1 MNARQLYKH
10 LGTLISCGC
19 ADYQIVFMQAEKY
32 PHAVGSV
39 LPDHAGKTIDLWP
52 YGDEGGVGE
61 DGDVGADDGSHNP
74 YGPVFGMDD

>member
-10 LGTLISCGC
+10 LGTLISLGC
-19 ADYQIVFMQAEKY
+19 ADYKVVFMQAEKY

-39 LPDHAGKTIDLWP
+39 SPDHAGKTIDLCP
-52 YGDEGGVGE
+52 YGDEGE
-61 DGDVGADDGSHNP
+61 DDGSPNP